1 VTQETALT
9 LLGAN
14 IAGLL
19 FRLIPRRPFEPP
31 RKALIL
37 KPSNLS
43 QVVMATPLLSV
54 LSQTYPEARFDWAVG
69 ERSRSAVVGNP
80 RLEKVIDAGQVTTA
94 AGTREEVR
102 ALTEQI
108 RQEGYDTCFIPDRS
122 SILSYI
128 AWRAGIPQRVGL
140 NVNGRGFAHTIRVNP
155 KGEQHEAAAYMALAR
170 AVGVKG
176 EGCVEFYPTEDERR
190 TARLRLVD
198 ELDWQGILPLVLMH
212 AGGGLTSSTNGN
224 SSEEAERERP
234 EEQKRWPVAR
244 FALLGSRLVREYGA
258 QLILVGS
265 EQVRPQADEIAG
277 LIASPTCNW
286 AGKLSLGQFGAL
298 CELADLYVGSDTGT
312 THVAAA
318 MGCPTLAIF
327 GPSDPAVS
335 QPVAANGS
343 VVVLQP
349 EQVEEPFS
357 WEQGVTAEE
366 AIVAAEELLIS
377 VQQSRLASNCE

>member
-19 FRLIPRRPFEPP
+19 FRLVPRRPFKPP

-43 QVVMATPLLSV
+43 QVVMATPMLSA
-54 LSQTYPEARFDWAVG
+54 LSQAYPQARFDWAVG
-69 ERSRSAVVGNP
+69 ERSRSAVVANP
-80 RLEKVIDAGQVTTA
+80 RLEKVIDAGYVTTS
-94 AGTREEVR
+94 AGNWEELR
-102 ALTEQI
+102 TLTEQI
-108 RQEGYDTCFIPDRS
+108 GQEGYDTCFIPDRS

-155 KGEQHEAAAYMALAR
+155 KGEQHEAAAYMSLAR
-170 AVGVKG
+170 AVGVDA
-176 EGCVEFYPTEDERR
+176 EACVEFYPTEDERR

-212 AGGGLTSSTNGN
+212 AGGGLASGSNGN
-224 SSEEAERERP
+224 SSEETDLERP
-234 EEQKRWPVAR
+234 EDQKRWPVAR
-244 FALLGSRLVREYGA
+244 FALLGSRLAREYGA

-277 LIASPTCNW
+277 LISTPTSNW

-298 CELADLYVGSDTGT
+298 CELADLYVGSDTGP

-335 QPVAANGS
+335 QPISPNGS

-357 WEQGVTAEE
+357 WEQGVMAEE
-366 AIVAAEELLIS
+366 AIGAAEELLVS
-377 VQQSRLASNCE
+377 VQEGRFASNCE